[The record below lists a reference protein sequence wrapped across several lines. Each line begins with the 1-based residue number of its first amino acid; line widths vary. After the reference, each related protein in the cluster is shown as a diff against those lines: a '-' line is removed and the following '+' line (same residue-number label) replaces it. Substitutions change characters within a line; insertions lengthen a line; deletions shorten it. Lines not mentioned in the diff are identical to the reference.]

1 MQGPDD
7 EYLLLHM
14 PGIHLVTAASTAALA
29 AARGPH
35 TTRRQ
40 PGHSSAVHLLR
51 VLLLLLYG
59 MHHLDLRVRK
69 SSVLLLLQ
77 SRLLLLL
84 HRIVR
89 RIVRRNLEEIPIII
103 RHGHTSI
110 RDQF

>member
-1 MQGPDD
+1 
-7 EYLLLHM
+7 M
-14 PGIHLVTAASTAALA
+14 PGIHLVTATSAAALA

-35 TTRRQ
+35 TARRQ

-51 VLLLLLYG
+51 VLLLLLHG

-84 HRIVR
+84 LHRIVWC
-89 RIVRRNLEEIPIII
+89 IV
-103 RHGHTSI
+103 
-110 RDQF
+110 